1 MSADIVM
8 WSSPKDAER
17 IIRIFDKNRQHL
29 GLQKKDLLDELHQET
44 KTGRVVDS
52 VLPFKVQIQLAE
64 KKRDC
69 L

>member
-17 IIRIFDKNRQHL
+17 IIRIFDKNRQDL

-44 KTGRVVDS
+44 KTGRLVDS
-52 VLPFKVQIQLAE
+52 ALPFKVQI
-64 KKRDC
+64 
-69 L
+69 